1 MGFAQPLVSAS
12 LGLTHKQPTISELP
26 TGTCLV
32 QLLVSTAV
40 GLAYW

>member
-32 QLLVSTAV
+32 QLLVSTAM
-40 GLAYW
+40 GPAYW